1 MLVLVLSPDEQT
13 QSQIGAYKAMTMTA
27 TGMSNDLWNKISLHW
42 YHEAAVLSHPQS
54 KICIDVLTRT
64 EVEMWSENSASSRPL
79 LAFKLV
85 ERCSLRDDTDLKW
98 TKTKLAHVQNCL
110 FCFTK
115 FVAFAPDIAQVLEIL
130 GNPTVACAWRFRG
143 HSPHA
148 QLCMFVITN
157 EAEHSPFRC
166 NRLSPLISLSNELGS
181 GI

>member
-1 MLVLVLSPDEQT
+1 MLALVLSPDEQT

-85 ERCSLRDDTDLKW
+85 ERCSLKDDTDLKW
-98 TKTKLAHVQNCL
+98 TKTKLAHMQNCL

-115 FVAFAPDIAQVLEIL
+115 LGQIGAFLLPSLLILRKFSKSLETPL
-130 GNPTVACAWRFRG
+130 LPVHDDFEDTLRTPSFAC
-143 HSPHA
+143 
-148 QLCMFVITN
+148 L
-157 EAEHSPFRC
+157 
-166 NRLSPLISLSNELGS
+166 L
-181 GI
+181 